1 MIDWAAT
8 LTPPDSREDYPSD
21 EAYANFRVV
30 TVGNVAPGTLYRS
43 SSPID
48 PGQGQR
54 RLVADQLLAQT
65 GVKTVV
71 NTSDCRQLFT
81 SFEGYD
87 DTHYAS
93 LNHVAL
99 RMEND
104 FAAEAFVQDLRNG
117 LDFMSEQEGPY
128 LIHGTQGV
136 ERTGY
141 VCMVLEA
148 FMGASREEVL
158 ADYMRSY
165 GDYYQLTPDSDAWQ
179 AVEAQAESYLKIFAG
194 GQTDLAKATENYL
207 LQVVGLTQ
215 KQVELLREHLS

>member
-1 MIDWAAT
+1 M
-8 LTPPDSREDYPSD
+8 
-21 EAYANFRVV
+21 
-30 TVGNVAPGTLYRS
+30 GNIAPGVLYRS

-48 PGQGQR
+48 PDQGDR
-54 RLVADQLLAQT
+54 RFAADELLRAT
-65 GVKTVV
+65 AVKTVV

-81 SFEGYD
+81 SFAGYE
-87 DTHYAS
+87 DTYYS
-93 LNHVAL
+93 TLNHVAL
-99 RMEND
+99 RMEQD

-117 LDFMSEQEGPY
+117 LDFMSEFEGPY

-148 FMGASREEVL
+148 FMGATREEVL
-158 ADYMRSY
+158 ADYMGSY
-165 GDYYQLTPDSDAWQ
+165 ADYYQLEPGSDTWQ
-179 AVEAQAESYLKIFAG
+179 AAEAQAEGYLAIFAG
-194 GQTDLAKATENYL
+194 GQTDLAKAAEQYL